1 MSQGCVGE
9 KRGSMSTLIT
19 WYPRLIRASRT
30 EPFPENKSKAIA
42 LDPDREWVIVRMR
55 TVGTVCTSSLEDV
68 DVFDEEESRDEPETS
83 EPPT

>member
-1 MSQGCVGE
+1 
-9 KRGSMSTLIT
+9 MSTLIT
-19 WYPRLIRASRT
+19 WYPRLTKASRT

-55 TVGTVCTSSLEDV
+55 TVGIVCTSSLE
-68 DVFDEEESRDEPETS
+68 DEEESRDEPEAS